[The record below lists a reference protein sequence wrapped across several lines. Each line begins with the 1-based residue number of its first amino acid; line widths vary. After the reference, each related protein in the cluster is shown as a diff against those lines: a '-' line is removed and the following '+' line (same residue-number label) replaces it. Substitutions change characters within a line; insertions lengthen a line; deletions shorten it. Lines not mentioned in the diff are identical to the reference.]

1 MINNLLVSTWMV
13 YTTAKQLA
21 QINLGLLEWTPPFQL
36 PGKGT
41 EKAEGQRW
49 GMTLVSPQDVG
60 RGGFLLSLFFF
71 LSTLG
76 RVKYPYLWWQ
86 RGSGSPHWSRVKPD
100 QCQQGKIR
108 GVSLTL
114 PVKIL
119 HEGRTEIRAKQYPP
133 KQKITSRTIQSGYI
147 IS

>member
-41 EKAEGQRW
+41 EKAEGKRW

-71 LSTLG
+71 FRLLA
-76 RVKYPYLWWQ
+76 
-86 RGSGSPHWSRVKPD
+86 
-100 QCQQGKIR
+100 
-108 GVSLTL
+108 
-114 PVKIL
+114 
-119 HEGRTEIRAKQYPP
+119 E
-133 KQKITSRTIQSGYI
+133 
-147 IS
+147 